1 MAISLAHHTSIT
13 VTHSTQYLTVSITER
28 YPLGYL
34 FLNHYFSFNV
44 KYSSD
49 LHIYIYVYICV
60 CLYCMKA
67 NAILTR
73 NFDQEQTNGN
83 IKTLIVIELHFTH

>member
-1 MAISLAHHTSIT
+1 MAISLAHPTSIT
-13 VTHSTQYLTVSITER
+13 LTHSTQYLTVSITER
-28 YPLGYL
+28 YPQGYL

-44 KYSSD
+44 KYSSN
-49 LHIYIYVYICV
+49 LHIYICV
-60 CLYCMKA
+60 LKCIKA